1 MDAIETIRGELEQL
15 LSDISASGYAN
26 IDAGIMG
33 RLDAVGAVAEKLG
46 MKNGKKLIDNL
57 TEVLKS
63 FKEGKTEE
71 KSVALRFT
79 ALEFYNSNIKAEAGE
94 VEEL

>member
-15 LSDISASGYAN
+15 LSDISASGYAGG
-26 IDAGIMG
+26 DAGITG
-33 RLDAVGAVAEKLG
+33 RLDTVGAAAEKLG

>member
-15 LSDISASGYAN
+15 LSDINASGYAN

-33 RLDAVGAVAEKLG
+33 RLDTIGATAEKLG

-79 ALEFYNSNIKAEAGE
+79 ALEFYNNNIKAETGD